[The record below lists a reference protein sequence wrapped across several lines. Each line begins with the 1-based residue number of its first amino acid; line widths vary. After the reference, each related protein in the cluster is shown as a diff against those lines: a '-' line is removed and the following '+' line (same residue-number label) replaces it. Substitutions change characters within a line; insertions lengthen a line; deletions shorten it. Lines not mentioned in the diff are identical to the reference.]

1 MDAVIEG
8 FEALRIKHDS
18 RLGDHRLASIAS
30 EPAQEATSAMS
41 LDAFNWRNVLYDRLH
56 SCLLPLLRHQLIT
69 LSTLLEPEG
78 LQSDPELKLK
88 PILELQPELDQNI
101 FQIKYAL
108 AISLVSVMRPI
119 SSSKKIMLSA
129 LEIISNPDD
138 MPAHDESTIGLNT
151 MDWIDATIRI
161 QKGSELDVAEVH
173 WQCIIPWMFRI
184 RRRLVSCI
192 TPATDS
198 IQDTVDHEDVKFT
211 HEPVIQLTKS
221 FILIVQL
228 SRLFYQKIS
237 TGGIKRRHLPL
248 STDMNSQQFS
258 ALCQSAEIISTGF
271 SGICQ
276 ILSEADTA
284 ANDGINGHD
293 LVIIVTT
300 LCSLFEDTS
309 PLVVRYLV
317 PLIPETDGLPDQ
329 DYYKSWFATWDT
341 QITLAIDNFMH
352 VFHEFF
358 PTIEAV

>member
-108 AISLVSVMRPI
+108 AIVCPEPLCASDQADDQQLDQFKSYRVSELNEHLKVI
-119 SSSKKIMLSA
+119 LFKVSGFCHEANQLIKKIMLSA

-258 ALCQSAEIISTGF
+258 ALSKPIR
-271 SGICQ
+271 
-276 ILSEADTA
+276 
-284 ANDGINGHD
+284 
-293 LVIIVTT
+293 
-300 LCSLFEDTS
+300 
-309 PLVVRYLV
+309 PLMTV
-317 PLIPETDGLPDQ
+317 
-329 DYYKSWFATWDT
+329 SMATIW
-341 QITLAIDNFMH
+341 
-352 VFHEFF
+352 
-358 PTIEAV
+358 